1 MKLKTFLAMMA
12 VALCAAACSN
22 DDEEDA
28 KPEPQPQSSMTID
41 ASDYGKW
48 TYINLKTGE
57 TKTIRDFSS
66 WNYLTEGAVVE
77 TVAAQ
82 GSEADIA
89 MDWHIAIHRYD
100 IRTNGGFAVAT
111 TSTTLSEVS
120 VLPASGYQEDET
132 VENTLIVD
140 MTGMMQSKIGYA
152 STARTNP
159 VLCTWLTKTATGTMP
174 PYIYEPTNLIYIV
187 KNKDGSYA
195 KLKFTDHQDAEGNS
209 GHVTFSYEYVG
220 Q

>member
-1 MKLKTFLAMMA
+1 MKLKTFLVMAA
-12 VALCAAACSN
+12 VALCAVACSE
-22 DDEEDA
+22 DEEDV
-28 KPEPQPQSSMTID
+28 KPQPQPQSSMTID

-57 TKTIRDFSS
+57 TETVRDFSS
-66 WNYLTEGAVVE
+66 WNYLTDEAVVE
-77 TVAAQ
+77 TVEAQ
-82 GSEADIA
+82 GSEADIKI
-89 MDWHIAIHRYD
+89 DWHIAIHRYD
-100 IRTNGGFAVAT
+100 IRTNSGSAVAT
-111 TSTTLSEVS
+111 ASTVMSEVS
-120 VLPASGYQEDET
+120 AMPAGEYQQDET

-159 VLCTWLTKTATGTMP
+159 VLCGWLTRTATGSMP
-174 PYIYEPTNLIYIV
+174 PYIYEPTNWVYVV

-195 KLKFTDHQDAEGNS
+195 KLQFTDHQNAEGNS
-209 GHVTFSYEYVG
+209 GHVTFSYQYAG